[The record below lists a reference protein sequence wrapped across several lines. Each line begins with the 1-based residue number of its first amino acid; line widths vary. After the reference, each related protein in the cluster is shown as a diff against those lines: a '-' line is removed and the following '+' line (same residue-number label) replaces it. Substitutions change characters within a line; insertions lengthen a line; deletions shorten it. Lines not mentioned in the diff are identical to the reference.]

1 MDKNLRSSIDLII
14 ALESDILE
22 NLKEAIKYIKRLQR
36 RHEYGI
42 DNEME
47 TIEKISLTAINAL
60 DRINFEINTTMQF
73 VRYYGS
79 R

>member
-22 NLKEAIKYIKRLQR
+22 NLNEAIKYIKRLQR
-36 RHEYGI
+36 RYEYGI

>member
-22 NLKEAIKYIKRLQR
+22 NLNEAIKYIKRLQR